1 LATGRRPNAT
11 ESAILRDALAYAE
24 GRFAGR
30 SDAAVKFLAVGEHS
44 RDPKLDVRELASYA
58 SVASLILN
66 LDKTITKD

>member
-1 LATGRRPNAT
+1 
-11 ESAILRDALAYAE
+11 
-24 GRFAGR
+24 
-30 SDAAVKFLAVGEHS
+30 VGEHS